1 MRLNECMFFTAHSLR
16 SLEAQRTRRR
26 IIFPL
31 PLRGRQW
38 KSPQQL
44 TLRKRQK
51 PLIFWLRDANT
62 GILLPEGLSRFAFRR
77 LSEKQKKTKAQRPLC
92 LERSPAE
99 AGQAGGEY
107 KLKYLNSKVGFSCL
121 KTIDAHSR
129 YGHLPGRPFQRRP
142 CSGGHGI
149 GMWWGDP
156 GDKTGGKRPGGCREC
171 PGRGLK

>member
-1 MRLNECMFFTAHSLR
+1 MFFTAHSLC

-77 LSEKQKKTKAQRPLC
+77 LSEKQKKQKLRVLC
-92 LERSPAE
+92 VSSE
-99 AGQAGGEY
+99 A
-107 KLKYLNSKVGFSCL
+107 
-121 KTIDAHSR
+121 
-129 YGHLPGRPFQRRP
+129 PQRR
-142 CSGGHGI
+142 
-149 GMWWGDP
+149 
-156 GDKTGGKRPGGCREC
+156 GKRAVNINSHTCTASWDHQRS
-171 PGRGLK
+171 